1 MKLYLD
7 DERQAPKGWIRVFW
21 PDEVI
26 TLLKKGGVTEISLD
40 HDLGNDERGTG
51 YDVIIWIEKEVILN
65 HFIPPK
71 IPVHSANVSARYK
84 MELGIMAI
92 NDFLNK

>member
-26 TLLKKGGVTEISLD
+26 TLLKKEGLQ
-40 HDLGNDERGTG
+40 R
-51 YDVIIWIEKEVILN
+51 
-65 HFIPPK
+65 
-71 IPVHSANVSARYK
+71 
-84 MELGIMAI
+84 
-92 NDFLNK
+92 